1 MSVGKGGAR
10 HTPKPHIDPGLL
22 LKEISK
28 HSGLIQDLGSYEKI
42 SRSQACDPKGLW
54 VCLPLLKGLVE
65 LSPICEIRGACLRQ
79 AMFQVL
85 LGEPSLN
92 STKWNGSVWVGLKV
106 ERITILLSHMRRLLG
121 QNEMQAC
128 ASKLTGAEFL
138 QLQEVVKMIQQKQQV
153 AADPTLAEKEKGN
166 PTLVEREK
174 ADPALAEREASHTP
188 LPERPEDARKL
199 KKEVS
204 EATVDS
210 EGFPLALQTP
220 DKSQSPLVKGDGVD
234 KGGNDAT
241 LQQPPS
247 FKRRRK
253 GSLATQPAATEEGKQ
268 RLKDALGIGKAKK
281 AKTKA
286 RNHKASSSTK
296 PLVKGKGSR
305 KKKPLVKGA
314 KPLVKGAAV
323 RKPWAK
329 LYVTQTAKPPW
340 RAYITGTTDP
350 KGKPKLVVETTKRN
364 HPKYKEILQNI
375 KQQLQEEHLTKEEA
389 LELRASLYKTH
400 PC

>member
-1 MSVGKGGAR
+1 M
-10 HTPKPHIDPGLL
+10 
-22 LKEISK
+22 
-28 HSGLIQDLGSYEKI
+28 
-42 SRSQACDPKGLW
+42 
-54 VCLPLLKGLVE
+54 
-65 LSPICEIRGACLRQ
+65 
-79 AMFQVL
+79 
-85 LGEPSLN
+85 
-92 STKWNGSVWVGLKV
+92 
-106 ERITILLSHMRRLLG
+106 
-121 QNEMQAC
+121 
-128 ASKLTGAEFL
+128 
-138 QLQEVVKMIQQKQQV
+138 
-153 AADPTLAEKEKGN
+153 
-166 PTLVEREK
+166 EK
-174 ADPALAEREASHTP
+174 ADPTLAEREASHTP

-234 KGGNDAT
+234 KGENDAT
-241 LQQPPS
+241 LLQPPS

-253 GSLATQPAATEEGKQ
+253 GSLATQPAATEDGKQ

-350 KGKPKLVVETTKRN
+350 KGKPKLVVETTERN

-389 LELRASLYKTH
+389 VELRASLYKTH

>member
-65 LSPICEIRGACLRQ
+65 LSPICEIHGACLRQ

-153 AADPTLAEKEKGN
+153 AADPTLAEKEKGS

-174 ADPALAEREASHTP
+174 
-188 LPERPEDARKL
+188 
-199 KKEVS
+199 
-204 EATVDS
+204 
-210 EGFPLALQTP
+210 QTP
-220 DKSQSPLVKGDGVD
+220 PLLKGKHHTHPFL
-234 KGGNDAT
+234 KGQKT
-241 LQQPPS
+241 PES
-247 FKRRRK
+247 SRKRFLRQLLILK
-253 GSLATQPAATEEGKQ
+253 AFHWPYK
-268 RLKDALGIGKAKK
+268 RLTKAK
-281 AKTKA
+281 A
-286 RNHKASSSTK
+286 
-296 PLVKGKGSR
+296 
-305 KKKPLVKGA
+305 
-314 KPLVKGAAV
+314 
-323 RKPWAK
+323 PW
-329 LYVTQTAKPPW
+329 
-340 RAYITGTTDP
+340 
-350 KGKPKLVVETTKRN
+350 
-364 HPKYKEILQNI
+364 
-375 KQQLQEEHLTKEEA
+375 
-389 LELRASLYKTH
+389 
-400 PC
+400 

>member
-1 MSVGKGGAR
+1 
-10 HTPKPHIDPGLL
+10 
-22 LKEISK
+22 
-28 HSGLIQDLGSYEKI
+28 
-42 SRSQACDPKGLW
+42 
-54 VCLPLLKGLVE
+54 
-65 LSPICEIRGACLRQ
+65 
-79 AMFQVL
+79 MFQVL

-153 AADPTLAEKEKGN
+153 AADPTLAEREKGN

-268 RLKDALGIGKAKK
+268 RLKDALGIGRAKK